1 MTKISSNL
9 LFQSLMQKI
18 ISVLLMSGCF
28 FAPVLSALE
37 MPANVSLDE
46 AVKRI
51 NAEKTGK
58 VLATKV
64 ETVDGQKFYVIKILT
79 AEGIIQYL
87 KIDVA
92 SGKVVE

>member
-1 MTKISSNL
+1 
-9 LFQSLMQKI
+9 
-18 ISVLLMSGCF
+18 
-28 FAPVLSALE
+28 

-64 ETVDGQKFYVIKILT
+64 ETVDDQKFYVIKILT

-87 KIDVA
+87 KINVA